1 MKNKMNKKIYEQ
13 PSTEILEL
21 KITGIMAGSYGPSTF
36 NIIDDHVDS
45 YEDHEHEVETSDI
58 WGKQW

>member
-21 KITGIMAGSYGPSTF
+21 KITGIMAGSYEPSAF
-36 NIIDDHVDS
+36 SIN
-45 YEDHEHEVETSDI
+45 EDVGEYGDNEHPGVSRDI
-58 WGKQW
+58 WGSQW